1 MTRDRDVPTHLW
13 RLAIAG
19 AGFPTWPA
27 ALEILAEY
35 GGQRIAVGAE
45 VADFDV
51 ARAMSGATV
60 ELGPDLCPIGRIGDR
75 WIGANFD
82 GNVFVDGQQF
92 DDVASWLAFT
102 AR

>member
-1 MTRDRDVPTHLW
+1 MSGDRDVTTHLW

-35 GGQRIAVGAE
+35 GGQRISVGTE

-51 ARAMSGATV
+51 TRRLDSASGA
-60 ELGPDLCPIGRIGDR
+60 LAPDLCPVGRIGDR
-75 WIGANFD
+75 WIGVDAA
-82 GNVFVDGQQF
+82 GCVFVDGQRYA
-92 DDVASWLAFT
+92 DLAAWLAST
-102 AR
+102 G